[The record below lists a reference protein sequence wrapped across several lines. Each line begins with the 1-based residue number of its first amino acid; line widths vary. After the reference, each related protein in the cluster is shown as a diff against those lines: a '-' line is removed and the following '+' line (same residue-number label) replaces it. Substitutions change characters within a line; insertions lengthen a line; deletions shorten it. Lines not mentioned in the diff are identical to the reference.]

1 MGKIIFISILMLLI
15 LVVAAAV
22 TRFSDKSNIVNELES
37 FDIEEEEEA
46 EEESE
51 LFDIEKLWRSERG
64 SKVLVNVDSFGAAGD
79 GVSDDTKV
87 KFIALNGFLYQI
99 DFFFFFCYKRYK
111 LFFPFSCSNYH

>member
-15 LVVAAAV
+15 LVVAAV

-37 FDIEEEEEA
+37 FDIEEEEA

-99 DFFFFFCYKRYK
+99 DFFFCYKRYK
-111 LFFPFSCSNYH
+111 LFFFPFSCSNYH